1 VRRKN
6 YWTHRKR
13 KSGYRRSVWQKGMD
27 NDSMKLWTARLGQ
40 ERKENSRYDL
50 RKQVPSNYLK
60 MIGV

>member
-1 VRRKN
+1 
-6 YWTHRKR
+6 
-13 KSGYRRSVWQKGMD
+13 VWQKGMD